1 MIGLISSNVAS
12 LTYLTASIA
21 AATAASSAVGPSCK
35 ALFLRSCYF
44 FHSSPTFPKQN

>member
-1 MIGLISSNVAS
+1 MFEVISSKVAS

-21 AATAASSAVGPSCK
+21 AATAASSAVGPSCN

-44 FHSSPTFPKQN
+44 FHSSPTFSRQN